1 MIDANTISWGDIMV
15 DNVFSETIKAIRS
28 SERSEINEDLR
39 RWMIGDTGHIVE
51 YNDGCTLEQANISKP
66 LSKEELE
73 QKELIE
79 FLDSLICIIDRL
91 SYNDNGPATND
102 YNKVRKY
109 IIKMERDIKNRGI
122 KENEP
127 TIKPDELETEYVSW

>member
-1 MIDANTISWGDIMV
+1 MV
-15 DNVFSETIKAIRS
+15 DNVFSETFKAIRS
-28 SERSEINEDLR
+28 SERSEINEDIR
-39 RWMIGDTGHIVE
+39 RWMTGDTGHIVE
-51 YNDGCTLEQANISKP
+51 YNDGSPIESENPPKQI
-66 LSKEELE
+66 SKEERD

-91 SYNDNGPATND
+91 SYNDHGPATND

-109 IIKMERDIKNRGI
+109 IIKMERDIKDRGM